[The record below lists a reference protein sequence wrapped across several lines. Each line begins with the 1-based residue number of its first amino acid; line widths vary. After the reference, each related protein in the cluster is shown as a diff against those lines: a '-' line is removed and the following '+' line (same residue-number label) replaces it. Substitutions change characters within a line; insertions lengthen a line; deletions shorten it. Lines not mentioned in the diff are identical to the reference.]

1 MAFSAVAMPT
11 AGQTCVGATVALDP
25 VTACECASTEYTISF
40 SAPTTIE
47 PVNDMFSVEFA
58 AGTTFAFL
66 SEGDILVDVN
76 AGGPWPIDDLDD
88 VVITGTKIEFFVP
101 AAAPLIAPGDAIVLT
116 IDKVKNPC
124 VAGDYELTV
133 DYDLDC
139 CGGVTFACAEYT
151 INPAVSEYD
160 FFWDASPTYD
170 GDIALG
176 FVPPFKVCGQ
186 EEFSGETIDGK
197 HANYADIW
205 FMPKV
210 VGCLSPCTVGNVTF
224 SMILTS
230 APDGSNVTYS
240 INGTYGWFFWDD
252 DVIEDEDDF
261 PAVDPLADLALG
273 NNDTILW
280 NMAFHFD
287 TVGDYQICF
296 EAWCPGDYTCP
307 TCSDEPVLIADE
319 CFDIS
324 VYQHKTAVKI
334 PLFRKWNLI
343 SLPLVPLEDPNAI
356 EDVIAAYAD
365 PTLFE
370 AIYYYDRCADAWS
383 VWGDGQ
389 SSLDTLE
396 DGKSYWVKMEY
407 DHADPAKQPG
417 DALTGLWVWGTP
429 QPVPPNSP
437 AAYPVCDGWNMVGLT
452 GYDDGTFL
460 PTTTDALYFWN
471 LTYGQLY
478 AWDGAG
484 QAWLS
489 VMGGALAQLQVGEG
503 YWIANAGSG
512 MIYPP

>member
-11 AGQTCVGATVALDP
+11 AGQTCVGATVALNP
-25 VTACECASTEYTISF
+25 ATACECASTTYTITVTGG
-40 SAPTTIE
+40 APTTIE
-47 PVNDMFSVEFA
+47 PVNDMLSVEFA

-66 SEGDILVDVN
+66 SEADIQVN
-76 AGGPWPIDDLDD
+76 GVPIDDLDD

-101 AAAPLIAPGDAIVLT
+101 AAHAIIMPADPIVLT
-116 IDKVKNPC
+116 IAKVKNPC
-124 VAGDYELTV
+124 VAGEYELTV

-139 CGGVTFACAEYT
+139 CGGVTFACAEYE
-151 INPAVSEYD
+151 IFPAVSTYD

-170 GDIALG
+170 SDIAFG

-186 EEFSGETIDGK
+186 DAPFGGTVIDGK
-197 HANYADIW
+197 IANFADIY

-224 SMILTS
+224 KMILTS
-230 APDGSNVTYS
+230 APNGSNVTYS
-240 INGTYGWFFWDD
+240 INGTDGWFFWDD
-252 DVIEDEDDF
+252 DVIVDIPDDL
-261 PAVDPLADLALG
+261 PAIDPLAELPVG

-307 TCSDEPVLIADE
+307 TCSDEPVMIADE

-324 VYQHKTAVKI
+324 VYQHKDATKI
-334 PLFRKWNLI
+334 PLYRKWNLI
-343 SLPLVPLEDPNAI
+343 SLPLVPLEDVNAI

-389 SSLDTLE
+389 SSLATLE

-407 DHADPAKQPG
+407 DHADAAKQPG
-417 DALTGLWVWGTP
+417 DLLTGLWVWGTP

-452 GYDDGTFL
+452 GYDNVNTIVDN
-460 PTTTDALYFWN
+460 LYFWN
-471 LTYGQLY
+471 LTYGALWG
-478 AWDGAG
+478 WDGAN
-484 QAWLS
+484 QDWFQVATP
-489 VMGGALAQLQVGEG
+489 AAIAQLQVGEG
-503 YWIANAGSG
+503 YWIAVDGDG
-512 MIYPP
+512 MVYPP